1 MSQCANNQPGKCKDT
16 VRRKIIEDTDSAIVI
31 IHVTVSQLS
40 QHDANSDLNR
50 KRPFSRRLV
59 GLGFEALAATG

>member
-1 MSQCANNQPGKCKDT
+1 M
-16 VRRKIIEDTDSAIVI
+16 RRKIIEDTDSAIVI
-31 IHVTVSQLS
+31 INVTVSQLS